1 VTLSSSTT
9 SRLYIRARECRALL
23 SGKEQPAA
31 NLMNIPQV
39 RVPFPSLAMR
49 SELHRNQV
57 TDAQTVH
64 ENLNGVSAGTH
75 EVEADYSGGD
85 MLASLEVVLYW
96 LGSAVVVALIGLAI
110 IEPERIER
118 TLTPLM
124 FKAPNGDHIQIANVG
139 WSAVEMAKADDR
151 IKQIDA
157 EHKFEVIDSPPQV
170 TDDFDQG
177 SQSQTDITGSA
188 APIRTASAD
197 TTGSAAPIPT
207 ASAAASID
215 IDQSLA
221 IEFPTAAYEP
231 HKSADAMKRHPLRR
245 AKVAAK
251 RSVSNNPQAN
261 SGANSKPIELPPNFT
276 NSAYWRYCRAQFG
289 NRDPGPCAVDYR
301 AELRNRR

>member
-1 VTLSSSTT
+1 ML
-9 SRLYIRARECRALL
+9 SRLEVAL
-23 SGKEQPAA
+23 
-31 NLMNIPQV
+31 
-39 RVPFPSLAMR
+39 
-49 SELHRNQV
+49 H
-57 TDAQTVH
+57 
-64 ENLNGVSAGTH
+64 
-75 EVEADYSGGD
+75 
-85 MLASLEVVLYW
+85 W
-96 LGSAVVVALIGLAI
+96 LGSAAVVAFIGLAI
-110 IEPERIER
+110 IEPERVER

-124 FKAPNGDHIQIANVG
+124 FKAPNGDPIQIANVG

-151 IKQIDA
+151 IKQIHA

-177 SQSQTDITGSA
+177 SQSQTDITG
-188 APIRTASAD
+188 R
-197 TTGSAAPIPT
+197 T

-221 IEFPTAAYEP
+221 IEFPTATYEP

-301 AELRNRR
+301 AELRIRR

>member
-1 VTLSSSTT
+1 
-9 SRLYIRARECRALL
+9 
-23 SGKEQPAA
+23 
-31 NLMNIPQV
+31 
-39 RVPFPSLAMR
+39 MR

-57 TDAQTVH
+57 TDVQTAH
-64 ENLNGVSAGTH
+64 RS
-75 EVEADYSGGD
+75 D
-85 MLASLEVVLYW
+85 MLASLEVVLHW
-96 LGSAVVVALIGLAI
+96 LGSAVLVAFIGLAI
-110 IEPERIER
+110 IEPERVER

-124 FKAPNGDHIQIANVG
+124 LKAPNIQIANASDISFLRVKLE
-139 WSAVEMAKADDR
+139 AELADE
-151 IKQIDA
+151 IELGFKQIDA
-157 EHKFEVIDSPPQV
+157 EHEFKVIDSPPQV
-170 TDDFDQG
+170 TDDFDQR
-177 SQSQTDITGSA
+177 SQSQTD
-188 APIRTASAD
+188 
-197 TTGSAAPIPT
+197 TTGSAPIPT
-207 ASAAASID
+207 ASAAGSID

>member
-1 VTLSSSTT
+1 
-9 SRLYIRARECRALL
+9 
-23 SGKEQPAA
+23 
-31 NLMNIPQV
+31 MNIPQV

-49 SELHRNQV
+49 SELHRNHV

-85 MLASLEVVLYW
+85 MLASLEVVLHW
-96 LGSAVVVALIGLAI
+96 LGSAVLVALIGLAI

-124 FKAPNGDHIQIANVG
+124 FKAPNRDHIQIANVG
-139 WSAVEMAKADDR
+139 WSAVEMAKADNR

-170 TDDFDQG
+170 TDDFDQR
-177 SQSQTDITGSA
+177 SQSQTDTTGS

-197 TTGSAAPIPT
+197 TTGSAPIPT
-207 ASAAASID
+207 ASAAGSID

-221 IEFPTAAYEP
+221 IEFPTAVYEP

-261 SGANSKPIELPPNFT
+261 LGANSKPIELPPNFT